1 MTITRTL
8 LIFLLGCFLNT
19 TGTVKAKTSERR
31 TLRLR
36 EAVEQVV
43 SEHLQS
49 DAFKAS
55 ILQIVAGPVQADVLC
70 QVKFGPFYYFSYTG
84 KCESCSVHCSLP
96 TDGMRKE
103 CLEHCKDFMT
113 NQAMKDEH
121 MVLKSDIKKL
131 EDDLETTNE
140 RLDKAEPDFI
150 GKFFGLL
157 SGFVFVVLLI
167 VVILLLFGR
176 HVKQKYARR
185 PPRDV
190 NPTGDND
197 EGKGLNPGSQCSGDS
212 GLGNQ
217 SV

>member
-1 MTITRTL
+1 MRTL
-8 LIFLLGCFLNT
+8 LLVFSCFFCLLNL
-19 TGTVKAKTSERR
+19 TGTVNAKTSERR
-31 TLRLR
+31 TFRLR
-36 EAVEQVV
+36 KAVEQVL
-43 SEHLQS
+43 SDHFQS

-55 ILQIVAGPVQADVLC
+55 ILQIVADPVQADVLC

-84 KCESCSVHCSLP
+84 KCESCSVHCSSP
-96 TDGMRKE
+96 TDGMKKE

-113 NQAMKDEH
+113 NQALKDEQLL
-121 MVLKSDIKKL
+121 LKSKIKKL

-140 RLDKAEPDFI
+140 RLDEVEADFI
-150 GKFFGLL
+150 EKFYGLL
-157 SGFVFVVLLI
+157 SGFVFVVLVI

-197 EGKGLNPGSQCSGDS
+197 KGTGLNPGSQCSGDS

-217 SV
+217 NV

>member
-1 MTITRTL
+1 MQCVIL
-8 LIFLLGCFLNT
+8 SFCLMSYLCFT
-19 TGTVKAKTSERR
+19 SATGAGANERR

-36 EAVEQVV
+36 KAAEQVL
-43 SEHLQS
+43 SDHFQS

-55 ILQIVAGPVQADVLC
+55 ILQIVADPVQADVLC

-84 KCESCSVHCSLP
+84 KCESCSVHCSSP
-96 TDGMRKE
+96 TDGMKKE
-103 CLEHCKDFMT
+103 CLVHCKDFMT
-113 NQAMKDEH
+113 NQALKDEQ
-121 MVLKSDIKKL
+121 MVLKSNIKKL

-140 RLDKAEPDFI
+140 RLDKAEEDFI
-150 GKFFGLL
+150 GKFYGLL
-157 SGFVFVVLLI
+157 SGFVFVVLVI
-167 VVILLLFGR
+167 VVIFLLFGR

-197 EGKGLNPGSQCSGDS
+197 EGTGLNPGSQCSGDS

-217 SV
+217 NV